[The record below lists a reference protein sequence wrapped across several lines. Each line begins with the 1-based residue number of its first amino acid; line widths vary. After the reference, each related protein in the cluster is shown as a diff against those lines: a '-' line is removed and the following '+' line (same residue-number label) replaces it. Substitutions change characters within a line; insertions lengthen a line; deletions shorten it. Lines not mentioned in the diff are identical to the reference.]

1 MKNIIKIMMVI
12 SASLFL
18 NVQSSFAFEE
28 ASYSDVMNK
37 LESKNEQLFKMAEK
51 VYTYATTNTSEIIKK
66 PLLTRHNKGLNAVI
80 DLDNKV
86 SAKYYGVGS
95 DGLKS
100 KLVMLFRFNGEKY
113 KVVKNYSRKSKFSKW
128 MPAD

>member
-1 MKNIIKIMMVI
+1 MIKMIMVV
-12 SASLFL
+12 SAPLFF

-28 ASYSDVMNK
+28 ANHADVMNK

-51 VYTYATTNTSEIIKK
+51 VYTYATTNTSDIIKK

-86 SAKYYGVGS
+86 SGKYYGVGS

-113 KVVKNYSRKSKFSKW
+113 KVVKNYSRGSKFSKW
-128 MPAD
+128 VPAE

>member
-1 MKNIIKIMMVI
+1 MIKMIMVV
-12 SASLFL
+12 SAPLFF

-28 ASYSDVMNK
+28 ANHADVMNK

-51 VYTYATTNTSEIIKK
+51 VYTYATTNTSDIIKK

-86 SAKYYGVGS
+86 SGKYYGVGS

-113 KVVKNYSRKSKFSKW
+113 RVVKNNSRGSKFSKW
-128 MPAD
+128 VPAE

>member
-1 MKNIIKIMMVI
+1 MIKMMMVV

-18 NVQSSFAFEE
+18 NIQSSVAFEE
-28 ASYSDVMNK
+28 ASYADVMNK
-37 LESKNEQLFKMAEK
+37 LESQNEQLFKMAEK
-51 VYTYATTNTSEIIKK
+51 VYTYATTNTSDIIKK

-100 KLVMLFRFNGEKY
+100 KLVMLFRFNCEKY
-113 KVVKNYSRKSKFSKW
+113 KVVKNYSRGSKFSKW
-128 MPAD
+128 VPTE